1 MGNQSKLIISNQ
13 LDKILTNKNYI
24 PSNNSIDLLDDI
36 YEVEEE
42 DEDVD
47 QSDIGQAIDLYR
59 DRRQK
64 EKYWLIPFYIYL

>member
-59 DRRQK
+59 DRQK

>member
-1 MGNQSKLIISNQ
+1 LIISNQ
-13 LDKILTNKNYI
+13 LDKILTNQYYS

-59 DRRQK
+59 DRRQE

>member
-13 LDKILTNKNYI
+13 LDKILTNQYYI

>member
-1 MGNQSKLIISNQ
+1 MFKLIISNQ
-13 LDKILTNKNYI
+13 LDKILTNQYYL

-59 DRRQK
+59 DRRQEK
-64 EKYWLIPFYIYL
+64 KYWLIPFYIYL

>member
-13 LDKILTNKNYI
+13 LDRILTNQYYL

-59 DRRQK
+59 DRRQE

>member
-13 LDKILTNKNYI
+13 LDKILTNQYYL

-59 DRRQK
+59 DRRQE

>member
-13 LDKILTNKNYI
+13 LDKILTNQYYL

-36 YEVEEE
+36 YEVDEEE
-42 DEDVD
+42 EDVD